1 MKTKSENSYLVSVF
15 IHKFPFTEWL
25 YLGWRRDG
33 KTIDRQ
39 KEKVDK
45 TVDKQKHENENSME
59 SYDEKVDRSLD
70 SQEDKIDTTE

>member
-1 MKTKSENSYLVSVF
+1 MKTKIGKQLSCQRF

-25 YLGWRRDG
+25 YVGWRRDG

-45 TVDKQKHENENSME
+45 TVDKQKHKMKIPW
-59 SYDEKVDRSLD
+59 KV
-70 SQEDKIDTTE
+70 TTKS